1 MVEHSPPSTLTRF
14 REHHRKQRMGQGEW
28 HEIISSDYDMA
39 VAGVNSWHLGFS
51 AGDLHK
57 I

>member
-1 MVEHSPPSTLTRF
+1 MFINPPSTLTRF
-14 REHHRKQRMGQGEW
+14 REHHRKQRLGQGEW
-28 HEIISSDYDMA
+28 HEIMSSDYDMA
-39 VAGVNSWHLGFS
+39 VAGVNTWHLGLS